1 MPVENKS
8 STLISPHPVNPE
20 ERGMSEMNQQ
30 RCGPCEFTD
39 PLAKT
44 VLNSLSAHIAII
56 DEQGVIIETNRAWQ
70 EFSRAGNQNDKIDYS
85 GVNYLQICDSATG
98 EEAEDAHRVA
108 DGIRQVIKGEVD
120 EFLHDYPCHGPD
132 GHHWF
137 YMRAIPMNAE
147 GPVRVVI
154 SHEEI
159 TELKLAQE
167 QLIESKQALEQRRQ
181 SLEEANIALKVLLRQ
196 REEDKLELEQK
207 VLSNIKDLVFPY
219 IEKLKRAPL
228 RAKDKTNVQI
238 IEDHLNEVISP
249 LLQRLTN
256 LNILLTPQEMQVA
269 ALVKDGKPSKEIADI
284 LHVTEATV
292 HFHRKNLRS
301 KFGIK
306 NKSTNLRSFLMSL
319 S

>member
-1 MPVENKS
+1 
-8 STLISPHPVNPE
+8 
-20 ERGMSEMNQQ
+20 MSEINQKK
-30 RCGPCEFTD
+30 CAPCEFKG

-56 DEQGVIIETNRAWQ
+56 DRQGVIVETNRAWQ
-70 EFSRAGNQNDKIDYS
+70 EFARAGAHKDEIDYI
-85 GVNYLQICDSATG
+85 GANYLQVCDSATG
-98 EEAEDAHRVA
+98 EEKEDAQRVA
-108 DGIRQVIKGEVD
+108 DGIRQVIKAEVE
-120 EFLHDYPCHGPD
+120 EFLYDYPCHAPD
-132 GHHWF
+132 GRHWF
-137 YMRAIPMNAE
+137 YMRAIRMDAE
-147 GPVRVVI
+147 GSVRVII

-167 QLIESKQALEQRRQ
+167 QLLESKQALEQRRQ
-181 SLEEANIALKVLLRQ
+181 GLEEANIALKVLLRQ

-228 RAKDKTNVQI
+228 RSKDKTNVQI

-292 HFHRKNLRS
+292 HFHRKNLRK